1 MKPLKSEMN
10 SDKLSLQPRN
20 NHMAMLGAF
29 GVLPGEA
36 YGIDRAVMNATMH
49 AVWELWEWE
58 STWSCAPPCPLLRRL
73 LHAVQTISRK
83 LAIANQTRL
92 V

>member
-1 MKPLKSEMN
+1 MN

-58 STWSCAPPCPLLRRL
+58 STWSCAPTLLCRGSDDIPDTWIASQTTV
-73 LHAVQTISRK
+73 AVS
-83 LAIANQTRL
+83 IAVL
-92 V
+92 C

>member
-1 MKPLKSEMN
+1 MN

-36 YGIDRAVMNATMH
+36 YGIDRTVMNATMH

-58 STWSCAPPCPLLRRL
+58 STWSCAPHPNETSAAVLCLCLL
-73 LHAVQTISRK
+73 T
-83 LAIANQTRL
+83 
-92 V
+92 

>member
-1 MKPLKSEMN
+1 MN

-58 STWSCAPPCPLLRRL
+58 STWSCAHLSSPTE
-73 LHAVQTISRK
+73 A
-83 LAIANQTRL
+83 LASIADDIPNTWVANQTKRFL
-92 V
+92 LLCY